1 MANGK
6 VITGFSKP
14 YVALYNNNAG
24 TITYSGGMPLARG
37 VEVTLDIE
45 TPDDN
50 NFHADNVLAE
60 SDSGTFSS
68 GTLGLTVDGL
78 KAAARKLI
86 QGVRNT
92 VSFGTGDSAIT
103 VDAYD
108 EDTAAPDIGYGCVI
122 RYMEDG
128 VTSYTMLVLPRVKF
142 KPDGLSAAT
151 QEENI
156 EFQTTALE
164 ASIMRDDT
172 TKHNWKFLLDDLTT
186 EAEAVAAYQQILTPA
201 TP

>member
-6 VITGFSKP
+6 VITGYSKP
-14 YVALYNNNAG
+14 WVALYNNNAG
-24 TITYSGGMPLARG
+24 TVTYSGGMPLARG
-37 VEVTLDIE
+37 VDVSVDVEAS
-45 TPDDN
+45 DDN
-50 NFHADNVLAE
+50 NFYADNVLAE
-60 SDSGTFSS
+60 TGGGTFSS

-86 QGVRNT
+86 QGVTNT
-92 VSFGTGDSAIT
+92 VSFGTGDGAIT

-108 EDTAAPDIGYGCVI
+108 EDTAAPYMGFGCVV
-122 RYMEDG
+122 RYMENG
-128 VTSYTMLVLPRVKF
+128 VTSYTMLVLPKIKF
-142 KPDGLSAAT
+142 NPESLSAAT

-156 EFQTTALE
+156 EFQTTSLE

-172 TKHNWKFLLDDLTT
+172 AKHNWKFVLDDLPT